1 MATSEYLCY
10 RTKPTHVSRP
20 KILTRMRSKE
30 QKRGFHVNLK
40 VILCFYMRVKLKETE
55 DFCCLPSQLVLILAT
70 NFAEDETPIYAPF
83 ITKKKTFCFIFSQQS
98 KTMPT
103 HGKHLAMPRKFF
115 CFATVS
121 AILPTF
127 LRAIIKKEK
136 IESFKKLLVP

>member
-83 ITKKKTFCFIFSQQS
+83 ITKKKNVLFYFFTTVENHANSWQTSSYATKVFLFCDSVSNFAYFPESHYQ
-98 KTMPT
+98 K
-103 HGKHLAMPRKFF
+103 RKN
-115 CFATVS
+115 
-121 AILPTF
+121 
-127 LRAIIKKEK
+127 
-136 IESFKKLLVP
+136 